1 MPAKKTGSS
10 VPKTPATKPQ
20 KSESMKFGGEHKKD
34 HLWFKE
40 LCATTISSAKETERG
55 KLKKGHAKL
64 SETRL
69 AQVAGQ
75 HAKHQAAINSLS
87 KRQKRLADRL
97 KSQYGHT
104 GVTKV
109 QSLHGETLIAT
120 KAEVKID
127 VANLLQTIGTTRFLS
142 VALPALDLNL
152 LLTEA
157 DKDDFL
163 KEAIKKSLFV
173 DIGVSV
179 TAPDSRRGK
188 SGKVDED

>member
-10 VPKTPATKPQ
+10 VPKAPEAKLKKP
-20 KSESMKFGGEHKKD
+20 ESMKFGAEHKKG

-40 LCATTISSAKETERG
+40 LCATSVSKAREAERAKLKRVRSKLTER
-55 KLKKGHAKL
+55 
-64 SETRL
+64 RL

-75 HAKHQAAINSLS
+75 HAKHQVVINRLS

-104 GVTKV
+104 GVTKI
-109 QSLHGETLIAT
+109 QSLHGETLIGT

-127 VANLLQTIGTTRFLS
+127 VANLIQTIGTTRFLS
-142 VALPALDLNL
+142 VAVPALDLDL
-152 LLTEA
+152 LLKEA
-157 DKDDFL
+157 DNDDFL
-163 KEAIKKSLFV
+163 KEAIKKTLTV
-173 DIGVSV
+173 EIGVSV

-188 SGKVDED
+188 SGAVDED